1 MKFLSQVKE
10 ESLKF
15 FICFERGDHATKRIL
30 NNLVQN
36 DRNSEDAA
44 IYFCTT

>member
-15 FICFERGDHATKRIL
+15 FICFERGDHATERIL
-30 NNLVQN
+30 KNLVQN
-36 DRNSEDAA
+36 ERNLEDAA
-44 IYFCTT
+44 IYLYIA